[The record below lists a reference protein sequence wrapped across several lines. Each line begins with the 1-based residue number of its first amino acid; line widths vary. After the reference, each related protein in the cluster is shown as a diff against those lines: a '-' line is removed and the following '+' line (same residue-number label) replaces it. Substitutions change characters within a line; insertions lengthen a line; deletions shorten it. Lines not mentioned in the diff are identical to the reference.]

1 MTQSDFRI
9 VTSWVNSWLMSHS
22 PTGYSDLVGP
32 HPTLFDDEQGWTKT
46 YKVEQGRTRS
56 NRVEQSRPHV
66 WRGDLHLYQQN
77 HQQMFRTTLL
87 LSTGVQR
94 RQHLHACCNW
104 QAEQVFKSGESERY
118 ISTAQQQNGSIQPC
132 SSPQRGPPHNSRF
145 PHEF

>member
-56 NRVEQSRPHV
+56 NKVDHMCGGGTSTCT
-66 WRGDLHLYQQN
+66 N
-77 HQQMFRTTLL
+77 RTTSRCLDRPC